1 MDCLLSVLHTVK
13 LQEARSE
20 RERIISEEKKSTAS
34 LSVAVKNRGCAAKQ
48 SSQESLSHPQLDTSS
63 QHRSA
68 VTSSVAVKNRGLA
81 ARLSSQESPSH
92 PQLDTSSQH
101 RSASS
106 TPTPSKTALLPE
118 KVITCNDRMIDTY
131 TCM

>member
-1 MDCLLSVLHTVK
+1 MDCLLSVLHAVK

-20 RERIISEEKKSTAS
+20 RERIISEEKKSTA
-34 LSVAVKNRGCAAKQ
+34 
-48 SSQESLSHPQLDTSS
+48 
-63 QHRSA
+63 
-68 VTSSVAVKNRGLA
+68 TSSVAVKNRGRA
-81 ARLSSQESPSH
+81 AKQSSQESPSH

-101 RSASS
+101 RLASN

-118 KVITCNDRMIDTY
+118 KVITCNDKMIDTY